1 VDQRIKP
8 LLLAKLNTRL
18 LTRLEEVRDTSGE
31 ALLLKLGCHLYELVF
46 GRSAPP
52 EIEDTIRMLAHSSQ
66 RLHGVDIRTFV
77 KKMASLL
84 EGLLES

>member
-1 VDQRIKP
+1 
-8 LLLAKLNTRL
+8 
-18 LTRLEEVRDTSGE
+18 
-31 ALLLKLGCHLYELVF
+31 
-46 GRSAPP
+46 
-52 EIEDTIRMLAHSSQ
+52 MLAHSSQ